1 MSKQD
6 IAEGLR
12 NRRQELK
19 LSVREVAE
27 YLAREGKTVSIKT
40 IYGWEKAYS
49 QPDADTLMLLCRFYR
64 ITNVLAAFGYDE
76 PEKKSN
82 GMTPIE
88 KKLVIAYRRQKKMQP
103 AINKLLDLDIEEDQD
118 ANGNS

>member
-1 MSKQD
+1 MSKQR

-12 NRRQELK
+12 DRRQGLK

-27 YLAREGKTVSIKT
+27 YLAQEGKRVSTKT

-49 QPDADTLMLLCRFYR
+49 QPDADTLMLLCRLYR

-82 GMTPIE
+82 GLTPIE

-103 AINKLLDLDIEEDQD
+103 AINKLLDLDVEEDQD
-118 ANGNS
+118 AHGNS

>member
-1 MSKQD
+1 MSKQR

-12 NRRQELK
+12 NRRQGLK

-27 YLAREGKTVSIKT
+27 YLAQEGKRVSTKT

-49 QPDADTLMLLCRFYR
+49 QPDADTLMLLCRFYG
-64 ITNVLAAFGYDE
+64 ITNMLAEFGYE
-76 PEKKSN
+76 ESARKSS

-88 KKLVIAYRRQKKMQP
+88 EKLVIAYRRQKKMQP
-103 AINKLLDLDIEEDQD
+103 AINKLLDLDVAEL
-118 ANGNS
+118 

>member
-1 MSKQD
+1 MGKRR

-12 NRRQELK
+12 DRRQELK
-19 LSVREVAE
+19 LSVREAAE
-27 YLAREGKTVSIKT
+27 YLARKPVSTKT

-49 QPDADTLMLLCRFYR
+49 QPDADTLMLLCRLYR

-76 PEKKSN
+76 PGKKSN

-103 AINKLLDLDIEEDQD
+103 AINKLLDLDVEEEKD
-118 ANGNS
+118 AYGNS